1 MHAVWGY
8 LCHEPCKPF
17 GLSAWIVVFAGLQL
31 FLSQVR
37 SPVLSMAGR
46 PLSLNAAYVAGIA
59 CNAPH

>member
-31 FLSQVR
+31 ILSQVR
-37 SPVLSMAGR
+37 SPVLSMAGC
-46 PLSLNAAYVAGIA
+46 PLLTECRIRGWD
-59 CNAPH
+59 CL